1 MFLEAVCTL
10 EVCLVTVR
18 HIMVP
23 CASFAAGGVEA
34 CDPDVVVSA
43 TLETL
48 ERSGRCWVDGGADVR
63 QVDVFR
69 ERVPSKGEEEGAP
82 TSVCLDYVLGG
93 PDVGMRSAAD
103 PSMSTPLMTPV
114 ILLVSLDAS
123 WEVTAMPLRVVM
135 FKGPVGC
142 CCW

>member
-34 CDPDVVVSA
+34 CDPDGVVSA

-93 PDVGMRSAAD
+93 PDVGD
-103 PSMSTPLMTPV
+103 E
-114 ILLVSLDAS
+114 VSGGSQYVDAS
-123 WEVTAMPLRVVM
+123 DDASD
-135 FKGPVGC
+135 FVGLFGC
-142 CCW
+142 